1 MMITTIDDSL
11 IFLFLLLLLLLLA
24 PLMIDPSIH
33 PSIHRYHDIWSFLN
47 LSSTSTL
54 REFKK
59 RGEMICNM
67 DFVQLTKY
75 NIALGGGEGA
85 SEKRVGDLPEMC
97 FLASY
102 TYTMLFH
109 GYGFGIDRKLTS
121 TGKVEYEGVKLKIG
135 WPLGAMLYEINTLPW
150 IYDDQKQSAASSLN
164 KSTSSSSMMT
174 TPAASHE
181 NRHMSS
187 NLMDYVKVASS
198 SSSSSSE
205 KMVKKKIDDDDD
217 IDDDNNDV
225 SQLPPTLLQ
234 HHDDLKLDNG
244 SEVNILKKDDT
255 VVSGGFLERITI
267 LQISLA
273 FLMMAP
279 GILIIITLFSKA
291 ITISAASE
299 DKSIFNLFPIVLSAS
314 SRQIQDLERR
324 KKAEISKLD
333 VGYGS
338 IVADGPV

>member
-121 TGKVEYEGVKLKIG
+121 TGKV
-135 WPLGAMLYEINTLPW
+135 
-150 IYDDQKQSAASSLN
+150 S
-164 KSTSSSSMMT
+164 
-174 TPAASHE
+174 
-181 NRHMSS
+181 
-187 NLMDYVKVASS
+187 
-198 SSSSSSE
+198 
-205 KMVKKKIDDDDD
+205 
-217 IDDDNNDV
+217 V
-225 SQLPPTLLQ
+225 S
-234 HHDDLKLDNG
+234 
-244 SEVNILKKDDT
+244 
-255 VVSGGFLERITI
+255 
-267 LQISLA
+267 
-273 FLMMAP
+273 
-279 GILIIITLFSKA
+279 
-291 ITISAASE
+291 
-299 DKSIFNLFPIVLSAS
+299 
-314 SRQIQDLERR
+314 
-324 KKAEISKLD
+324 
-333 VGYGS
+333 
-338 IVADGPV
+338 